1 MAVAGVVVLVVLV
14 FGAIFVTVGGTAVAG
29 CLGVG
34 MEVDI
39 KGSRVDARTFVSPG
53 SAPDEMLSS
62 GSLIQHQSVNAPG
75 S

>member
-29 CLGVG
+29 CLGAG

-39 KGSRVDARTFVSPG
+39 EESRVDAGTFVSPG
-53 SAPDEMLSS
+53 SAPDKTLSS
-62 GSLIQHQSVNAPG
+62 GSLIQHRSINAPG